1 MTVFKAFLKI
11 LRKNLAMIIVYTMI
25 LVIFGGLSTQS
36 QSETLSFTAVKPD
49 ILIVNKDEEKGITKG
64 FIEYIKDNSNTPKIE
79 DNEEARNDALFYNDT
94 DYIIYIP
101 EGFNEDFMSGKI
113 DTLEVKK
120 ANNFNASFTDMLI
133 NRYFKMAS
141 IYRNKITDQSELVNT
156 IKNSLENDTN
166 IEITSQLDTTALSQ
180 AAFFFNFESYSIMVC
195 LIFIISLILSI
206 FNSEKI
212 RKRNAI
218 SSTSYKKSNRILLL
232 CNLLYAFVV
241 WLIYFILAFI
251 IVGDVLW
258 TSNGLMLILNSFI
271 HLLAITSL
279 AFMIGN
285 LVTNRDAINGVVN
298 VVGIGS
304 SFLCGVFVPLSYLP
318 NSVISMAKC
327 LPTYYY
333 VKSNE
338 IIAELEVVSIDTL
351 HEVFINMG
359 VLLGFSVL
367 FLVISNIVSKKKR
380 KIA

>member
-1 MTVFKAFLKI
+1 
-11 LRKNLAMIIVYTMI
+11 
-25 LVIFGGLSTQS
+25 
-36 QSETLSFTAVKPD
+36 
-49 ILIVNKDEEKGITKG
+49 
-64 FIEYIKDNSNTPKIE
+64 
-79 DNEEARNDALFYNDT
+79 
-94 DYIIYIP
+94 
-101 EGFNEDFMSGKI
+101 
-113 DTLEVKK
+113 
-120 ANNFNASFTDMLI
+120 
-133 NRYFKMAS
+133 
-141 IYRNKITDQSELVNT
+141 
-156 IKNSLENDTN
+156 
-166 IEITSQLDTTALSQ
+166 
-180 AAFFFNFESYSIMVC
+180 
-195 LIFIISLILSI
+195 
-206 FNSEKI
+206 
-212 RKRNAI
+212 
-218 SSTSYKKSNRILLL
+218 
-232 CNLLYAFVV
+232 
-241 WLIYFILAFI
+241 
-251 IVGDVLW
+251 
-258 TSNGLMLILNSFI
+258 MLILNSFI

>member
-141 IYRNKITDQSELVNT
+141 IYRNKITDQNELVNT

>member
-25 LVIFGGLSTQS
+25 LVIFGGLSTQG

-64 FIEYIKDNSNTPKIE
+64 FIEYIKENSNTPKID

-318 NSVISMAKC
+318 NSVLSMAKC

-338 IIAELEVVSIDTL
+338 IISELEVVNIDTL

-359 VLLGFSVL
+359 VLLGFTIL